1 MASSDWTECTDSLAS
16 GSVKRGVTAG
26 LGVPPGGGS
35 FVYGY
40 HSMDVTIG
48 AVASFCN
55 IANYAPTS
63 KGASVRGVLS
73 RRAGGG
79 PEGFSAYL
87 FAGLQ
92 GSSVN
97 NAGYILGISDADPAH
112 IVLSKGQLVA
122 GVVDLLPDAPVNGV
136 FRRSTET
143 VAIDAFTHLR
153 LDMIVNTNGDVRLQ
167 VFKNDLGANPIGVAP
182 SWVAIPGM
190 AEFVDDALAVNSGS
204 APYTSGRCGFGFRTS
219 DVTRRATVDHVEV
232 LRQL

>member
-1 MASSDWTECTDSLAS
+1 MASADWTECTDSLAN
-16 GSVKRGVTAG
+16 GSVARGVTAG

-40 HSMDVTIG
+40 HSKDLSIG

-55 IANYAPTS
+55 LANFAPS
-63 KGASVRGVLS
+63 AKGASVRGVVS
-73 RRAGGG
+73 RRASGG
-79 PEGFSAYL
+79 PTGFSAFV

-97 NAGYILGISDADPAH
+97 DYGYILGVSDADPAH
-112 IVLSKGQLVA
+112 IVLRKGQLVA
-122 GVVDLLPDAPVNGV
+122 GVVDLVPDAPANGV
-136 FRRSTET
+136 LRRSSET
-143 VAIDAFTHLR
+143 VAIDAYTHLR

-167 VFKNDLGANPIGVAP
+167 VFKNDLGANPLGGAP

-190 AEFVDDALAVNSGS
+190 GEFVDDALGVNSGS
-204 APYTSGRCGFGFRTS
+204 APFTSGRHGFGFRTS
-219 DVTRRATVDHVEV
+219 DVTRRAIVDHVEV